1 MDLKKR
7 KHFTLKTEG
16 SFLVSLCLC
25 YSLQTMKYSALVEL
39 FNATLWR
46 FFKNSSKFSGKRLWW
61 RPLSVNFQLFKY
73 GSATDVFLSVFRTPF
88 HVCCQTLKKRYSFGW
103 WHCRVQKFHSLQIYS
118 KESWFFLLGAPK
130 YLLAAKFFYS
140 LFAQRSSL
148 PLVIRGRSGAPA
160 TSKMECFETIVNS
173 WKPLTIISKRSILDV
188 AGALDPPL
196 VILDV
201 LLRNNS
207 YLLGVRFLINNRV
220 TTGPSWKLGKKSVFF
235 PNRTWTQKNETFG

>member
-1 MDLKKR
+1 MFAAKHWKKDIP
-7 KHFTLKTEG
+7 LDDDIVG
-16 SFLVSLCLC
+16 C
-25 YSLQTMKYSALVEL
+25 
-39 FNATLWR
+39 
-46 FFKNSSKFSGKRLWW
+46 KNSIA
-61 RPLSVNFQLFKY
+61 FKY
-73 GSATDVFLSVFRTPF
+73 IAKSRG
-88 HVCCQTLKKRYSFGW
+88 
-103 WHCRVQKFHSLQIYS
+103 
-118 KESWFFLLGAPK
+118 FFLLGAPK

-160 TSKMECFETIVNS
+160 TSKMERFETIVNS
-173 WKPLTIISKRSILDV
+173 WKPVTIISKRSILDV

-196 VILDV
+196 VILDI